1 MIKHSFKEIF
11 YMQNTNTGIK
21 TDKNQRELVEH
32 GSALF
37 PIACY
42 HDNLNENEVMWH
54 WHEELEAIFI
64 TQGSAVV
71 TAGNDTFNVAEGEGI
86 FINASVLH
94 SLRASENSQCRFH
107 SLVFHPRLISGGVG
121 SVFHQ
126 KYLEPVLE
134 CAGFKCAHLKPD
146 IPWQK
151 LSIDSVEI
159 AWQNCIYKTLGYEF
173 KVRNSLSELVFNLW
187 SHLPVIQKR
196 PDAKVVRDSER
207 IKAMLRFIHTNY
219 SSELNT
225 KLIADSVM
233 ISESECLRCFHT
245 TINTTPIQ
253 YLKQYRIQQA
263 AHQLVFSNDKISD
276 IASKCGFQDM
286 SYFTKTFK
294 QLKNCVPS
302 EYRTLNSQQQ

>member
-1 MIKHSFKEIF
+1 MLNIEKI
-11 YMQNTNTGIK
+11 GIK

-32 GSALF
+32 GNALF

-54 WHEELEAIFI
+54 WHEELEAILI
-64 TQGSAVV
+64 TQGSAIL
-71 TAGNDTFNVAEGEGI
+71 TAGNETVSLKEGEGALV
-86 FINASVLH
+86 NSGVLH
-94 SLRASENSQCRFH
+94 SLKANSTEPCRFH
-107 SLVFHPRLISGGVG
+107 SIVFHPRLICGGID
-121 SVFHQ
+121 SVFYQ
-126 KYLEPVLE
+126 KYVEPVVR
-134 CAGFKCAHLKPD
+134 CATLKCVHLRPD

-151 LSIDSVEI
+151 LSIDSIEI
-159 AWQNCIYKTLGYEF
+159 AWQQCIYKTLGYEF
-173 KVRNSLSELVFNLW
+173 KVRNALSDIAFNLW

-207 IKAMLRFIHTNY
+207 IKAMLQFIHNNHGNDI
-219 SSELNT
+219 NT
-225 KLIADSVM
+225 KMIAESVM

-263 AHQLVFSNDKISD
+263 AHMLVFTNEKVAD
-276 IASKCGFQDM
+276 IAVKCGFQDM

-294 QLKNCVPS
+294 QLKGCVPT
-302 EYRTLNSQQQ
+302 EYRSINIHSQN

>member
-1 MIKHSFKEIF
+1 
-11 YMQNTNTGIK
+11 MQQTTSGLR

-42 HDNLNENEVMWH
+42 HDNLSENEVMWH
-54 WHEELEAIFI
+54 WHEELEAVFI

-71 TAGNDTFNVAEGEGI
+71 TAGNDSFTVNEGEGV

-94 SLRASENSQCRFH
+94 SLKANQGTQCRFH
-107 SLVFHPRLISGGVG
+107 SIVFHPRLISGGID
-121 SVFHQ
+121 SVFYQ
-126 KYLEPVLE
+126 KYLEPVLDS
-134 CAGFKCAHLKPD
+134 ASLKFAHLRPEN
-146 IPWQK
+146 PWQK
-151 LSIDSVEI
+151 NSIDAIEI

-173 KVRNSLSELVFNLW
+173 KVRNSLSELIFNLW

-196 PDAKVVRDSER
+196 PDAKIMRDSER
-207 IKAMLRFIHTNY
+207 IKAMLQFIHANHG
-219 SSELNT
+219 SEINT
-225 KLIADSVM
+225 KMIADSVM
-233 ISESECLRCFHT
+233 ISESECLRCFHN

-263 AHQLVFSNDKISD
+263 SHMLVFSGEKIAD
-276 IASKCGFQDM
+276 IAIRCGFQDM

-294 QLKNCVPS
+294 QLKGCVPS
-302 EYRTLNSQQQ
+302 EYRALNAQKQ